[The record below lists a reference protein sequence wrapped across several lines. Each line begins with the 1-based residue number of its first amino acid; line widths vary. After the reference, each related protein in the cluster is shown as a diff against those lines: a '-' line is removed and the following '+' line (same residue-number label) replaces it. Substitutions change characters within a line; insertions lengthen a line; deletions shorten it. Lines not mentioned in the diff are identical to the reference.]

1 MKPGI
6 TVHSGGIQ
14 AAAREAYQCFQ
25 EACDTDKAETGS
37 VRCLGRQQRL
47 CWVLGSQDSAGP
59 EAVKSIVLGGPWSST
74 AILRGCLSNR
84 GFQFISV

>member
-47 CWVLGSQDSAGP
+47 CRDSAGP
-59 EAVKSIVLGGPWSST
+59 EAVKSIVLGGLWSST

>member
-6 TVHSGGIQ
+6 TVHSGGMQ
-14 AAAREAYQCFQ
+14 AAAREAYQRFQ
-25 EACDTDKAETGS
+25 EACDTDKTETSS

-59 EAVKSIVLGGPWSST
+59 KAVKSIVLGGLWSST
-74 AILRGCLSNR
+74 TSLFGCLSEQ
-84 GFQFISV
+84 GFQFFSV